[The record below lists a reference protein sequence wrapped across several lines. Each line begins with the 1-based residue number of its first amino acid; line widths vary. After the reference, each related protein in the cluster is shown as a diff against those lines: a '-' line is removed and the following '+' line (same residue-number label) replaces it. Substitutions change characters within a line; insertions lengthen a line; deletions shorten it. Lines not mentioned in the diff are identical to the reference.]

1 MSIKTPTT
9 TINLRPYLGRSKHLI
24 DIFFI
29 LGYDEK
35 SLLELSPNILENE
48 KDLEITILSNIISDS
63 SLKVKKDEII
73 KGIYPEKPK
82 IIKIDKSEI
91 QNNISSSINS
101 FCINGE
107 VGNTKIFYS
116 SYALKFYEKFIDSK
130 NEYYMPKAF
139 VIISEYPY
147 FTTFHVICM
156 YLYKTKIENNK
167 SLIPTEIFLSFLL
180 NYTPSPLKNKI
191 SLKIF
196 GNDSSMNIPRL
207 TGYPYLEFNLCN
219 LLYSMPIKEFL
230 KIYILVF
237 LGISL
242 LFFSKD
248 LEKLN
253 LIMFMIMNLNY
264 PLVDDIYLWHIKTFS
279 QKQLENGFDIN
290 QNTFRGINSEFNWK
304 LNLSNFSNLY
314 YIVHLSNSKYQ
325 LISLKNSNKEKED
338 INKILEYMNLIFKK
352 NSKPVKSYFL
362 AESLTTL
369 RNKLKKIRVD
379 YNEKFNKQKCPNFY
393 IDNFIN
399 KKNREIQDAFYDFNL
414 KIIGV
419 LYEFFEFDYIK
430 HNNPKFSEEENIL
443 FKYLSYSDK
452 YMFYFK
458 DFIKDFI
465 FFEEYNNSYL
475 FSDECANLKM
485 YDIKNDKK
493 KFENIEY
500 LKIIDDL
507 YNLKKN
513 TEVIDYNLIYEEY
526 NKFNEQY
533 KDKEKHKE
541 NFIKSSQLFVLDKNI
556 INEFLFNSKNRG
568 LLESLKLKEK
578 LEMKMDDIDKTLI
591 SWTIQKHLFKT
602 LDKEDFYNLIIYSI
616 IYIFSITF
624 PILPIAKLY
633 IYLTNILNHL
643 KDINFFQRY
652 YIYIILRSV
661 YQFYSNNRGKRHF
674 EELSYNICIK
684 IKDYL
689 KNNSIIKNEDISLI
703 LNNILSELM
712 DKQCIC
718 VTKGNDIEKDDF
730 FNKYE
735 NLEIKNNIK
744 EINNDIIKNI
754 ENSISIEVGGANIKC
769 NLLSDEFKIL
779 EQAYS
784 VFYEYSKANFDFI
797 NFENNKIIEI
807 IIKIIYYLLDPKYDD
822 KEEAFS
828 LYEILNIMIIFI
840 SDIKKNKENK
850 NEIKEEIKK

>member
-1 MSIKTPTT
+1 
-9 TINLRPYLGRSKHLI
+9 
-24 DIFFI
+24 
-29 LGYDEK
+29 
-35 SLLELSPNILENE
+35 
-48 KDLEITILSNIISDS
+48 
-63 SLKVKKDEII
+63 
-73 KGIYPEKPK
+73 
-82 IIKIDKSEI
+82 
-91 QNNISSSINS
+91 
-101 FCINGE
+101 
-107 VGNTKIFYS
+107 
-116 SYALKFYEKFIDSK
+116 
-130 NEYYMPKAF
+130 
-139 VIISEYPY
+139 
-147 FTTFHVICM
+147 
-156 YLYKTKIENNK
+156 
-167 SLIPTEIFLSFLL
+167 
-180 NYTPSPLKNKI
+180 
-191 SLKIF
+191 
-196 GNDSSMNIPRL
+196 
-207 TGYPYLEFNLCN
+207 
-219 LLYSMPIKEFL
+219 
-230 KIYILVF
+230 
-237 LGISL
+237 
-242 LFFSKD
+242 
-248 LEKLN
+248 
-253 LIMFMIMNLNY
+253 
-264 PLVDDIYLWHIKTFS
+264 
-279 QKQLENGFDIN
+279 
-290 QNTFRGINSEFNWK
+290 
-304 LNLSNFSNLY
+304 
-314 YIVHLSNSKYQ
+314 
-325 LISLKNSNKEKED
+325 
-338 INKILEYMNLIFKK
+338 
-352 NSKPVKSYFL
+352 
-362 AESLTTL
+362 
-369 RNKLKKIRVD
+369 
-379 YNEKFNKQKCPNFY
+379 
-393 IDNFIN
+393 
-399 KKNREIQDAFYDFNL
+399 
-414 KIIGV
+414 
-419 LYEFFEFDYIK
+419 
-430 HNNPKFSEEENIL
+430 
-443 FKYLSYSDK
+443 
-452 YMFYFK
+452 
-458 DFIKDFI
+458 
-465 FFEEYNNSYL
+465 
-475 FSDECANLKM
+475 M

-616 IYIFSITF
+616 VYIFSITF
-624 PILPIAKLY
+624 PILPISKLY

-718 VTKGNDIEKDDF
+718 VTKGNDTEKDDF

-735 NLEIKNNIK
+735 NLQIKNNIK

-754 ENSISIEVGGANIKC
+754 ENSINIEVGGTNIKC

-807 IIKIIYYLLDPKYDD
+807 IINIIYYLLDPKYDN